1 MAAPAAP
8 AAAPLAP
15 ILPAV
20 PTSAPQPP
28 ARRRGGRRGGGADT
42 RGDILRAAREQ
53 FAQGYEATSVRAVAR
68 AADVDPSL
76 IVQFFGGKDGLFKA
90 VLDEAVQP
98 REGVGRVL
106 ATGGGDGASGLGH
119 GLAAY
124 FFDIWEDP
132 ERRHPFQA
140 MLVSAASNEAAAT
153 VLRTFVRGEV
163 IARVGA
169 MLTGEDAELRAEL
182 AGSQLIG
189 AALVR
194 YVYRIP
200 PLCDA
205 PLEDVVG
212 RIGRA
217 VQGYLDG

>member
-1 MAAPAAP
+1 M
-8 AAAPLAP
+8 
-15 ILPAV
+15 LPAV
-20 PTSAPQPP
+20 PPSAPQPP
-28 ARRRGGRRGGGADT
+28 ARRRGGRRGGDADT

-76 IVQFFGGKDGLFKA
+76 IVQYFGGKDGLFKA

-98 REGVGRVL
+98 HEGVGRVL
-106 ATGGGDGASGLGH
+106 AAGGEGAGGPDLGH

-124 FFDIWEDP
+124 FFGIWEDP
-132 ERRHPFQA
+132 ARRHPFQA

-153 VLRTFVRGEV
+153 VLRDFVRGEV

-169 MLTGEDAELRAEL
+169 MLDGDDAELRAEL
-182 AGSQLIG
+182 AGSHLIG

-205 PLEDVVG
+205 PLDDVVA

-217 VQGYLDG
+217 VRGYLTG

>member
-1 MAAPAAP
+1 M
-8 AAAPLAP
+8 
-15 ILPAV
+15 

-28 ARRRGGRRGGGADT
+28 ARRRGGRRGGDADT
-42 RGDILRAAREQ
+42 RGDILRAAREH

-98 REGVGRVL
+98 DEGVGRVL
-106 ATGGGDGASGLGH
+106 ADDGGTDLGQR
-119 GLAAY
+119 LAAY
-124 FFDIWEDP
+124 FFGMWEDP
-132 ERRHPFQA
+132 ARRHPFQA

-153 VLRTFVRGEV
+153 VLREFVRGEV
-163 IARVGA
+163 IARIGA
-169 MLTGEDAELRAEL
+169 MIEGDDAELRAEL

-205 PLEDVVG
+205 PLSDVVG
-212 RIGRA
+212 RVGRA
-217 VQGYLDG
+217 VQSHLAG